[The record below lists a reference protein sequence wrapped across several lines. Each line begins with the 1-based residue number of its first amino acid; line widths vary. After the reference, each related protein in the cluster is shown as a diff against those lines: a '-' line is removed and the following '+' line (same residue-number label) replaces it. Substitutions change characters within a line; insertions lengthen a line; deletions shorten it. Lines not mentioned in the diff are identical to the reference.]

1 MLINYFLSVKIKMN
15 YKRLLYILLSIFI
28 FSTLLVLSLF
38 FIFGKIKVTKDE
50 NKNKKITPY
59 IGWSI
64 FIFICVFPWII
75 IFKNFKRKKNKAGK
89 YVYAPYRRPYYL
101 MY

>member
-1 MLINYFLSVKIKMN
+1 MNHKI
-15 YKRLLYILLSIFI
+15 LLYILLSIFL
-28 FSTLLVLSLF
+28 FATLFVLSLF

-50 NKNKKITPY
+50 NKNKKITTY

-75 IFKNFKRKKNKAGK
+75 IFKKFKRKKNKAGK
-89 YVYAPYRRPYYL
+89 YVYAQHRPHHMHISPYYF